1 MAVSKIYNR
10 EKKKISQ
17 IFVKD
22 RKNDNIFINVN
33 QKMFER
39 Y

>member
-1 MAVSKIYNR
+1 MAVSKIYSR
-10 EKKKISQ
+10 KKTKISQ

-33 QKMFER
+33 QKMF
-39 Y
+39 